1 MSNAGYFAFAPDA
14 LGAGRPENGDARIQV
29 VTMDRELDYSFS
41 GGNGGDY
48 IGRVVTV
55 LT

>member
-29 VTMDRELDYSFS
+29 VTMDRELDYSFFRRQWRRLYQ
-41 GGNGGDY
+41 GG
-48 IGRVVTV
+48 
-55 LT
+55 